1 MNDFKMIM
9 HAIYSDF
16 TLINDRSRLN
26 LVVVQRILMVCALKL
41 FMEYKHYNLKLFH
54 IL

>member
-9 HAIYSDF
+9 NAIYSDF
-16 TLINDRSRLN
+16 TLINDRSRLY
-26 LVVVQRILMVCALKL
+26 LVVVQIILMVCAL